1 MSTKLLFVFG
11 FILIV
16 LASYFYASNNMTL
29 TKLSLKA
36 SDIDYQ
42 AKNIHALQTDDKGKV
57 NYRLTAQ
64 EVTHYQMAR
73 TGTLTQPKIQWQ
85 PNPSRLVTFE
95 AGQGT
100 LDESKQ
106 EVVFSQN
113 VKMLSQPLDNGLAAS
128 QDRITQDENT
138 QAFLGNGT
146 AAMQLDAKE
155 LQGNLLTKQVISS
168 QPIQVTQG
176 NNSFVANSMKADLN
190 TGDYEFDKVAMTFM
204 PAQ

>member
-1 MSTKLLFVFG
+1 MSTKLLFILG

-16 LASYFYASNNMTL
+16 LASYFYASNNATL

-57 NYRLTAQ
+57 NYQLTAK

-73 TGTLTQPKIQWQ
+73 IATLTQPKIQWQ

-95 AGQGT
+95 SGQGT

-113 VKMLSQPLDNGLAAS
+113 VKMLSQPLDNVLATVKQA
-128 QDRITQDENT
+128 RNT
-138 QAFLGNGT
+138 QAFLSNDT
-146 AAMQLDAKE
+146 ATMQLDAKE

-190 TGDYEFDKVAMTFM
+190 TGDYEFDRVTMTFI